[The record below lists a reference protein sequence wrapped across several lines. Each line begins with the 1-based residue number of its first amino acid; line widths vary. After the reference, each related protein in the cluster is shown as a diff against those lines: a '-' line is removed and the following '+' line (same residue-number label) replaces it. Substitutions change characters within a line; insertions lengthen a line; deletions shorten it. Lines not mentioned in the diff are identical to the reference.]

1 MRLTRGYQPS
11 ALPPVALAIGNFDG
25 VHLGHQAILARVR
38 SHAAASGFQSALL
51 TFEPHPR
58 ERLSPAL
65 APTRITT
72 LREKLG
78 LLRDAGVDRVHVL
91 RFTRELAAL
100 SPRDFATRVI
110 AGALGA
116 RWVLVGG
123 DFRFGAG
130 RTGDVAQLRALGA
143 ELGFGV
149 EIMEPVEHGGLRV
162 SSSAVREALQE
173 GRLDR
178 ARALRDTDFRILGR
192 VVHGDKLG
200 RKLGFATANVQMR
213 HNRPPLAGIFVVR
226 MRIDG
231 DAGERD
237 GVASLGVRPTV
248 KANGQAVLEVH
259 LFDFNGDLYG
269 RQVAVR
275 FLHKI
280 RDEARYDGLEALT
293 AQIARDCDAAR
304 DFLARQKT

>member
-11 ALPPVALAIGNFDG
+11 ALPPVAMAIGNFDG

-38 SHAAASGFQSALL
+38 AHAAASGLQSALL

-91 RFTRELAAL
+91 RFTRELASL

-130 RTGDVAQLRALGA
+130 RTGDVVQLRALGA

-149 EIMEPVEHGGLRV
+149 EVMEPVEHAGLRV
-162 SSSAVREALQE
+162 SSSAVREALRD

-178 ARALRDTDFRILGR
+178 ARALRGTDFRILGR

-231 DAGERD
+231 EAGERD